1 MIGNLKYSEID
12 KSDNSL
18 LHALLQLM
26 VLYYVY
32 H

>member
-1 MIGNLKYSEID
+1 MIGNLKYCEID

-18 LHALLQLM
+18 LHARLQLM